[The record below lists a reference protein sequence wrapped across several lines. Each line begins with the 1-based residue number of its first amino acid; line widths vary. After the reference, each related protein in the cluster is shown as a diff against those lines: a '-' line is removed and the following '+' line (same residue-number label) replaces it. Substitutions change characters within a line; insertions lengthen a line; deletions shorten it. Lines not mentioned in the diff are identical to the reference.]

1 MIKFINLLLLII
13 FLFMEEKLIIKTRD
27 LFPDFVGFVSD
38 INLKEILSVSRIKE
52 LDIAINKYAVLV
64 FKDQNITD
72 DEQVRFTEYFGKIEA
87 SGKTSNI
94 TKDKDRRLSS
104 DLADVSNLDKDNK
117 PFTLNDPRRIFNL
130 GNRLWHTDSSFKPVP
145 AKYSLLSGRNVSK
158 EGGNTEF
165 ADMRSVYDNLDATT
179 KNKIEKM
186 ICEHS
191 LIYSRQRLG
200 FDMVRELSPDEIK
213 NFKPVEQPLVRNN
226 KLTNRKTVFLSSH
239 IGKIKDWTR
248 PDSMCFIDDL
258 IEYATKEKFLYVHKW
273 MQNDLVIWDN
283 RQTMHRARAFD
294 DLTEYRDMRRTTVL
308 GEEKLI

>member
-1 MIKFINLLLLII
+1 MG
-13 FLFMEEKLIIKTRD
+13 ETLIIKTRD

-38 INLKEILSVSRIKE
+38 INLKEILSDSLIKE
-52 LDIAINKYAVLV
+52 LDTAVNKYAVLV

-165 ADMRSVYDNLDATT
+165 ADMRSVYDNLDAKT

>member
-1 MIKFINLLLLII
+1 MG
-13 FLFMEEKLIIKTRD
+13 ETLIIKTRD

-38 INLKEILSVSRIKE
+38 INLKEILSESLIKE
-52 LDIAINKYAVLV
+52 LDTAVNKYAVLI

-165 ADMRSVYDNLDATT
+165 ADMRSVYDNLDAKT

-258 IEYATKEKFLYVHKW
+258 IEYATKENFLYVHKW

>member
-1 MIKFINLLLLII
+1 MG
-13 FLFMEEKLIIKTRD
+13 ETLIIKTRD

-38 INLKEILSVSRIKE
+38 INLKEILSDSLIKE
-52 LDIAINKYAVLV
+52 LDTAVNKYAVLI

-165 ADMRSVYDNLDATT
+165 ADMRSVYDNLDAKT

>member
-1 MIKFINLLLLII
+1 M
-13 FLFMEEKLIIKTRD
+13 IIKTRD

-38 INLKEILSVSRIKE
+38 INLKEILSDSLIKE
-52 LDIAINKYAVLV
+52 LDTAVNKYAVLI

-165 ADMRSVYDNLDATT
+165 ADMRSVYDNLDAKT

-200 FDMVRELSPDEIK
+200 FDMVRELSPDGIK

-258 IEYATKEKFLYVHKW
+258 IEYATKENFLYVHKW

>member
-1 MIKFINLLLLII
+1 MG
-13 FLFMEEKLIIKTRD
+13 ETLIIKTRD

-38 INLKEILSVSRIKE
+38 INLKEILSDSLIKK
-52 LDIAINKYAVLV
+52 LDTAVNKYAVLI

-165 ADMRSVYDNLDATT
+165 ADMRSVYDNLDAKT

-258 IEYATKEKFLYVHKW
+258 IEYATKENFLYVHKW